1 MREARSS
8 LDSGLKRGNLPNTQE
23 LKLIMA
29 NTNHTPAEG
38 TLSSHLWD
46 SSDLYRNAVMQLMEA
61 ARVMKLDPNIAER
74 LRVPKRAMIVS
85 VPIRCDDGSIKVFEG
100 YRVQHNMTLGPGKG
114 GIRFHPDVNLSEVAG
129 LAMLMTFKCSL
140 VGLPLGG
147 AKGGIR
153 VDPAQLSRQEAQ
165 ALTRR
170 YTTEIN
176 MIIGPDK
183 DIPAPDVGT
192 DGQHMA
198 WMMDTFSQEKGHTIP
213 GVVTGKPIE
222 IGGSL
227 GRAES
232 TGRGV
237 VYSIQHAAKYL
248 AKKGKP
254 TPKIDGTTTVAVH
267 GFGKVGAVAAED
279 IYKLGCKVVAVS
291 DFSGGIYNKN
301 GLNIPEL
308 LSFVAKNRVVR
319 GFPGADAITNE
330 ELLGLDVD
338 VLIPA
343 AIDGVI
349 TEKNVKN
356 VKARIISEGANGPIT
371 TAAIH
376 ELEARDVFIIPDVLA
391 NAGGVIVSYF
401 EWVQGLSA
409 MFWSEEEVNE
419 KLAVIMKRAF
429 DRVVSIKE
437 EYNCGMKTAALVAG
451 VDRLNRA
458 MLLRGLFP

>member
-1 MREARSS
+1 LIARKKLSS
-8 LDSGLKRGNLPNTQE
+8 LDTMSTTASGPSSDHHGS
-23 LKLIMA
+23 
-29 NTNHTPAEG
+29 
-38 TLSSHLWD
+38 LSSHLWD
-46 SSDLYRNAVMQLMEA
+46 SSDLYRNSVMQLEEA
-61 ARVMKLDPNIAER
+61 ASTMKLDPNIAER
-74 LRVPKRAMIVS
+74 LKVPKRALIVS
-85 VPIRCDDGSIKVFEG
+85 VPIRLDDGTIRCFEG

-153 VDPAQLSRQEAQ
+153 VDPTKLSRQEAQ

-170 YTTEIN
+170 YTSEIN

-183 DIPAPDVGT
+183 DVPAPDVGT
-192 DGQHMA
+192 DAQHMA
-198 WMMDTFSQEKGHTIP
+198 WIMDTFSQERGFAIP

-237 VYSIQHAAKYL
+237 VYTIQHAAKHL
-248 AKKGKP
+248 AQIGKAG
-254 TPKIDGTTTVAVH
+254 PKIDSSTTVAVH
-267 GFGKVGAVAAED
+267 GFGKVGAVAALE
-279 IYKLGCKVVAVS
+279 IFQLGAKVVAVS
-291 DFSGGIYNKN
+291 DVTGGIYNRG
-301 GLNIPEL
+301 GLNIPDVLKHVSNHRPLSAYPEAEKVSNEDL
-308 LSFVAKNRVVR
+308 LAL
-319 GFPGADAITNE
+319 P
-330 ELLGLDVD
+330 VD

-343 AIDGVI
+343 AMDGVI
-349 TEKNVKN
+349 TSANVSK
-356 VKARIISEGANGPIT
+356 VKAKIIAEGANGPV
-371 TAAIH
+371 TADALR
-376 ELEARDVFIIPDVLA
+376 ELEDRGVFLIPDVLC

-401 EWVQGLSA
+401 EWVQGLQNF
-409 MFWSEEEVNE
+409 FWSESEVNE
-419 KLAVIMKRAF
+419 KLAEVMLNAFQKVIDVQTHYR
-429 DRVVSIKE
+429 
-437 EYNCGMKTAALVAG
+437 CGMKTAALISG